1 MQLTHTQENAI
12 SYIMGLTYEQYG
24 CPWCKVQPLE
34 EMQSLCYGKN
44 KPLIAHYLLTNSP
57 TLESKK
63 ALIQVFLEEVLYNY
77 TPESFLYYEMLKYRW
92 LPSNMQEHDAILVK
106 MQERLDTSLEKY
118 KEEAQA
124 ALLEY
129 LSYWDLNGMEEY
141 ENASEEIK
149 AQVNLA
155 NFPNIYG
162 YRFEG
167 IPDDNFS
174 DYPALMHTFLT
185 EVFDKNSVQ
194 FFVNVLPDEMETFW
208 DKREMPAVIGID
220 NQVIGLFWWND

>member
-1 MQLTHTQENAI
+1 MPLSHTQENAI

-24 CPWCKVQPLE
+24 CPWCKMQPLE
-34 EMQSLCYGKN
+34 EMQSLCFGKN
-44 KPLIAHYLLTNSP
+44 KSLVAHYLTNPP
-57 TLESKK
+57 TIESQQT
-63 ALIQVFLEEVLYNY
+63 LIQVFLSEVLYNY
-77 TPESFLYYEMLKYRW
+77 TPESFLYYEMLKYIW
-92 LPSNMQEHDAILVK
+92 LPSNAREHDTVLAK

-118 KEEAQA
+118 KAKAQA

-129 LSYWDLNGMEEY
+129 LSYWGLNNREEY
-141 ENASEEIK
+141 ENAPEEIK

-162 YRFEG
+162 YRLEG

-174 DYPALMHTFLT
+174 DYPALIHTFST

-194 FFVNVLPDEMETFW
+194 FFVNVLPNDIEAFW
-208 DKREMPAVIGID
+208 EKGEMPAVIGID
-220 NQVIGLFWWND
+220 NQMIGLFWWND